1 VTVSAGDVFDLY
13 AEEPLRVRAHV
24 RVRWRTCPFPA
35 VAAYVPTA
43 GRILDLGCGHGAF
56 SAYLALQ
63 SDRRQVLG
71 TDVASDKIRAARA
84 AAGAAAARGRAN
96 LRFALADRDVESL
109 PAGPWEAIVVLD
121 VLYLLEPERQE
132 SLLTRCARALAPG
145 GLLLVKEVADRP
157 RWKAAWNRMQETL
170 SVRVL
175 RITGGKR
182 LWFLPPAQHAAWL
195 AARGL
200 EVAEQSL
207 NKGFVHPHHLIVARR
222 PG

>member
-1 VTVSAGDVFDLY
+1 MTVSAGDVFALY
-13 AEEPLRVRAHV
+13 AEQPLRVRAHV

-43 GRILDLGCGHGAF
+43 GRILDLGCGHGVF

-71 TDVASDKIRAARA
+71 TDVASDKIRAALA
-84 AAGAAAARGRAN
+84 AAGAAAARGRTN
-96 LRFALADRDVESL
+96 LRFALADRDGESL

-132 SLLTRCARALAPG
+132 SLLTRCARALSPG

-175 RITGGKR
+175 RITSGKR

-195 AARGL
+195 ASRGL
-200 EVAEQSL
+200 EVAEHSL
-207 NKGFVHPHHLIVARR
+207 DEGFVHPHHLIVARR
-222 PG
+222 R